1 MRAEDLRARIERR
14 GDATVVRLDGVL
26 DVDSSPSLRSAVLG
40 CLAAEPSVIVLDVA
54 DLRHRDDVALT
65 VLPALA
71 QHAAAWP
78 GSAMTLAAARPPLAR
93 ALDRMAVARLVPLF
107 PTTDAAL
114 ADCADRAKRTGRG
127 SGPDATGPAERLRVT
142 LQPMLD
148 ATAAARHLVG
158 RACARWGVERVRDVA
173 ELVVTE
179 LVSNVLRHAGTEME
193 VGVARDHRLLHVS
206 VRDHAPALP
215 RLGGRE
221 ERAPER
227 HDHDGHGHGR
237 DEARGRDERG
247 DEARGGDLARGRGD
261 EGRGRGD
268 EGRGRGDE
276 GRGRGDEARGRDDEG
291 RGGDLARG
299 RGDEGRGRG
308 DDGRGGKGRGR
319 DGFGVGDE
327 PPREDGRGLLVVG
340 ALTQAWGCTQLP
352 DGKVVWATLRI

>member
-1 MRAEDLRARIERR
+1 MRAEDLRARVERR

-26 DVDSSPSLRSAVLG
+26 DVDSSPSLRSAVLA

-78 GSAMTLAAARPPLAR
+78 GSAMTLAAAPPPLAS
-93 ALDRMAVARLVPLF
+93 ALDRMAVARLVPVF

-114 ADCADRAKRTGRG
+114 ANA
-127 SGPDATGPAERLRVT
+127 SGAGERLRVR

-158 RACARWGVERVRDVA
+158 RACVRWGVDRVRDVA

-193 VGVARDHRLLHVS
+193 VGVARDRRLLHVS
-206 VRDHAPALP
+206 VRDHGPGMP
-215 RLGGRE
+215 RLGGRAHKAYE
-221 ERAPER
+221 EAY
-227 HDHDGHGHGR
+227 
-237 DEARGRDERG
+237 EAERG
-247 DEARGGDLARGRGD
+247 YGAEPAWDEEQEKD
-261 EGRGRGD
+261 EGREKD
-268 EGRGRGDE
+268 ERKDE
-276 GRGRGDEARGRDDEG
+276 WQ
-291 RGGDLARG
+291 GGG
-299 RGDEGRGRG
+299 M
-308 DDGRGGKGRGR
+308 
-319 DGFGVGDE
+319 
-327 PPREDGRGLLVVG
+327 PREDGRGLLVVS
-340 ALTQAWGCTQLP
+340 ALTHAWGCTPVP